1 MRDLRALPKAELH
14 IHMEG
19 AMRTATVL
27 ELVERNG
34 VPAPS
39 GLTATGWRFSGPEDF
54 IAQYIALCGLMTR
67 LEDYQRLGH
76 EVAEDLAA
84 TGVRYAEAVF
94 TPSAHAATMGDDWFG
109 PIEAL
114 LDGLA
119 AGERATGTAV
129 RLAPDVVRDAGMD
142 AGRRT
147 LEVARK
153 FVGRGVVALNCAGSE
168 VAAIAP
174 FAPLFAEAKEAGL
187 GSVPHAGEWAGP
199 ANVWETLEHYA
210 PDRIGH
216 GVRAI
221 DDPRL
226 VETLAERRIPLE
238 VSPLSN
244 VATGVYPSLEA
255 HPFLRLREAGVVV
268 TLNSDDPPMF
278 GDGWLTPVYEAARR
292 AWGLSDQ
299 ELAAIARTGVDASFA
314 EAERKAELGLGIDA
328 WLADP
333 GA

>member
-19 AMRTATVL
+19 AMRVTTVL

-34 VPAPS
+34 EPAPS
-39 GLTATGWRFSGPEDF
+39 GLSETGWRFSGPEDF

-67 LEDYQRLGH
+67 LEDYQRLGR

-109 PIEAL
+109 PIEAM

-129 RLAPDVVRDAGMD
+129 RLSPDVVRDAGMD

-153 FVGRGVVALNCAGSE
+153 FAGRGVVALNCAGSE

-174 FAPLFAEAKEAGL
+174 FASLFAEAKEAGL

-226 VETLAERRIPLE
+226 VATLAERRIPLE
-238 VSPLSN
+238 ISPLSN

-278 GDGWLTPVYEAARR
+278 GDAWLTPVYEAARR
-292 AWGLSDQ
+292 VWGLSDE
-299 ELAAIARTGVDASFA
+299 ELAAIARTGVDVSFA
-314 EAERKAELGLGIDA
+314 EEERKAELGMGIDA
-328 WLADP
+328 WLAAP

>member
-1 MRDLRALPKAELH
+1 MRV
-14 IHMEG
+14 
-19 AMRTATVL
+19 ATVL

-34 VPAPS
+34 VPVPS
-39 GLTATGWRFSGPEDF
+39 GLTETGWRFSGPEDF
-54 IAQYIALCGLMTR
+54 IAQYIAVCGLMTR
-67 LEDYQRLGH
+67 LEDYQRLGR

-94 TPSAHAATMGDDWFG
+94 TPSAHAATMGEDWFG

-129 RLAPDVVRDAGMD
+129 RLTPDVVRDAGMD

-153 FVGRGVVALNCAGSE
+153 FAGRGVVALNCAGSE

-174 FAPLFAEAKEAGL
+174 FASLFAEAKEAGL

-199 ANVWETLEHYA
+199 ENVWETLEHYA

-221 DDPRL
+221 DDPQL

-255 HPFLRLREAGVVV
+255 HPFLRLRKRGRGGDAQLRRSADVRRRMAHPGVRGR
-268 TLNSDDPPMF
+268 PPGM
-278 GDGWLTPVYEAARR
+278 GPERRGARR
-292 AWGLSDQ
+292 DRPDRGGRLVRRRRAQGRAGPRDRR
-299 ELAAIARTGVDASFA
+299 LARRSGCLMPGGHRLGSERTRPP
-314 EAERKAELGLGIDA
+314 E
-328 WLADP
+328 
-333 GA
+333 

>member
-19 AMRTATVL
+19 AMRVATVF
-27 ELVERNG
+27 ELAERNG

-39 GLTATGWRFSGPEDF
+39 GLTEAGWRFTGPDDF
-54 IAQYIALCGLMTR
+54 IAQYIALCHLMTR
-67 LEDYQRLGH
+67 LEDYRRLGE
-76 EVAEDLAA
+76 EVTEDLAA
-84 TGVRYAEAVF
+84 NGVQYAEAVF
-94 TPSAHAATMGDDWFG
+94 TPSAHAARMGEDWFG

-119 AGERATGTAV
+119 AGERATSTTV
-129 RLAPDVVRDAGMD
+129 RLTPDVVRDAGID

-153 FVGRGVVALNCAGSE
+153 FAGRGVVALNCAGSE
-168 VAAIAP
+168 VAPIAP
-174 FAPLFAEAKEAGL
+174 FAPLFAEAKDAGL

-199 ANVWETLEHYA
+199 ENVWETLEHYA

-244 VATGVYPSLEA
+244 VATGVYRSLDA
-255 HPFLRLREAGVVV
+255 HPFLALRAAGVVV

-278 GDGWLTPVYEAARR
+278 GGGWLTPVYEAARE
-292 AWGLSDQ
+292 AWGLTDH
-299 ELAAIARTGVDASFA
+299 ELAGIARTGVEVSFA
-314 EAERKAELGLGIDA
+314 DEERKTDLQRGIDA
-328 WLADP
+328 WLTDP

>member
-1 MRDLRALPKAELH
+1 MRV
-14 IHMEG
+14 
-19 AMRTATVL
+19 ATVL

-34 VPAPS
+34 VPAPT
-39 GLTATGWRFSGPEDF
+39 GLTEAGWRFSGPDDF

-67 LEDYQRLGH
+67 LEDYQRLGQ

-94 TPSAHAATMGDDWFG
+94 TPSAHAATMGEDWFG

-129 RLAPDVVRDAGMD
+129 RLTPDVVRDAGMD

-153 FVGRGVVALNCAGSE
+153 FAGRGVVALNCAGSE

-174 FAPLFAEAKEAGL
+174 FASLFAEAKEAGL

-199 ANVWETLEHYA
+199 ENVWETLEHYA

-255 HPFLRLREAGVVV
+255 HPFLRLRSAGVVV

-278 GDGWLTPVYEAARR
+278 GGGWLTPVYEAARR
-292 AWGLSDQ
+292 AWGLSDE
-299 ELAAIARTGVDASFA
+299 ELAAIARTGVDVSFA
-314 EAERKAELGLGIDA
+314 DDERKAELGRGIDA